1 MKITRRAQVILATT
15 AAAFA
20 LAACGQKEESTVGQ
34 KLDGA
39 IEQTQSAASDASKD
53 IQAAATEVQK
63 DVQSAAQD
71 MKREGEQ
78 AAQSVSDSAADLAI
92 TAKVKTALAADGEL
106 SALGINVDTSNA
118 VVSLKGPAPNTQA
131 AERASVLAKA
141 VDGVTDVNN
150 MLVAPVKP

>member
-78 AAQSVSDSAADLAI
+78 AAQSVSDSAA
-92 TAKVKTALAADGEL
+92 
-106 SALGINVDTSNA
+106 ALGINVDTSNA

-141 VDGVTDVNN
+141 VEGVTDVNN
-150 MLVAPVKP
+150 MLIAPVKP

>member
-1 MKITRRAQVILATT
+1 MKLTRRAQVILATT
-15 AAAFA
+15 ATAFA

-71 MKREGEQ
+71 MKSEGEQ

-106 SALGINVDTSNA
+106 SALGINVDTSNG
-118 VVSLKGPAPNTQA
+118 VVSLKGPAPNAEA
-131 AERASVLAKA
+131 AKRASVLANA
-141 VDGVTDVNN
+141 VEGVTDVNN